1 MKHSKLILL
10 AAAALA
16 TAAPALVAEAQLLRR
31 EPARITLSALG
42 SYDSGL
48 RGESAAEIVA
58 HDPREQRLF
67 VINAAA
73 SSIDVLDIADPTR
86 PTLVRT
92 LSEAG
97 GDANSVAV
105 NDGLVAVAFAA
116 SPKTDPGQ
124 VVFYDARTLERLT
137 AVTVGALPDML
148 VFTPKGDALLVANEG
163 ETDGYGE
170 GLPDPEGTV
179 SVIDLRLTR
188 NCLAGLR
195 SQSRAPGG
203 VLRCLLGPNLSM
215 DSRVRTV
222 DFNSFNF
229 QKDALNAAGVRIYG
243 PGATVAQDLEPEY
256 IAVAPN
262 GRRAWVVL
270 QENNA
275 VAELD
280 ISDLANPTVPRIIPL
295 GSKDHS
301 LPGNELDAS
310 DRDNAI
316 NIRNWPVKGLYQPD
330 AIASYQVRGQ
340 TYYVTANEGDDR
352 NDFIPG
358 EETRRV
364 SALATSPGL
373 DPAVFGDITAL
384 RNNAA
389 LGRLTATAA
398 TSARNALG
406 QLTEIQILGGRS
418 FSIRN
423 ENGALVFDSGSD
435 FERITAERYP
445 LTFNA
450 SNDNNNFDDRSDNKG
465 PEPEGVVLGVVR
477 GRTFAF
483 IGLERIGGVMI
494 YDVTEP
500 ANATF
505 VDYINN
511 RDFTLDP
518 TGATPTDNG
527 PEGLAFIDAK
537 DSPTRQPLLVIGNE
551 VSGTT
556 TIYSIDQA
564 N

>member
-1 MKHSKLILL
+1 MKNSKLILL
-10 AAAALA
+10 AAAAI
-16 TAAPALVAEAQLLRR
+16 AAAVPALAAHAQGLRR
-31 EPARITLSALG
+31 EPARITLTALG

-48 RGESAAEIVA
+48 RDESAAEIVA

-67 VINAAA
+67 IINAAQ
-73 SSIDVLDIADPTR
+73 SSIDVLDIANPAQ
-86 PTLVRT
+86 PALVRT
-92 LSEAG
+92 LSEEG

-105 NDGLVAVAFAA
+105 HDGLVAVAFAA
-116 SPKTDPGQ
+116 DPKTDPGQ
-124 VVFYDARTLERLT
+124 VVFYDARTLERLA

-148 VFTPKGDALLVANEG
+148 TFTPNGNAVLVANEG

-170 GLPDPEGTV
+170 GLADPEGSV

-188 NCLAGLR
+188 NCLVGLPR
-195 SQSRAPGG
+195 PRPVGG
-203 VLRCLLGPNLSM
+203 MLRCLLGRDLNM
-215 DSRVRTV
+215 DARVRTI
-222 DFNSFNF
+222 DFRAFND
-229 QKDALNAAGVRIYG
+229 QKAALLAQGVRIYG

-256 IAVAPN
+256 ISVAAD
-262 GRRAWVVL
+262 GRSAWVVL
-270 QENNA
+270 QEANA
-275 VAELD
+275 AAVLD
-280 ISDLANPTVPRIIPL
+280 LSNLSAPSVTRIIPF
-295 GSKDHS
+295 GAKDHS
-301 LPGNELDAS
+301 LPGNEFDAS

-330 AIASYQVRGQ
+330 AIASYRVRGR
-340 TYYVTANEGDDR
+340 TYYITANEGDDR
-352 NDFIPG
+352 NDFIVG

-389 LGRLTATAA
+389 LGRLTVTAA

-406 QLTEIQILGGRS
+406 QLTELEVIGARS
-418 FSIRN
+418 FSIFN
-423 ENGALVFDSGSD
+423 EAGSLVFDSGSD

-445 LTFNA
+445 LNFNA

-465 PEPEGVVLGVVR
+465 PEPEGVVLGTVR

-494 YDVTEP
+494 YDITDP
-500 ANATF
+500 ASATF
-505 VDYINN
+505 VDYVNN
-511 RDFTLDP
+511 RDFTLSP
-518 TGATPTDNG
+518 TGAAPTDNG
-527 PEGLAFIDAK
+527 PEGLAFIEAK

-556 TIYSIDQA
+556 TIYSVDLVD
-564 N
+564 

>member
-1 MKHSKLILL
+1 MMNISKLILL
-10 AAAALA
+10 AAAAIA
-16 TAAPALVAEAQLLRR
+16 TAAPAMVAEAQALRR
-31 EPARITLSALG
+31 EPARITLSVLG

-48 RGESAAEIVA
+48 RDESAAEIVA

-73 SSIDVLDIADPTR
+73 SSIDVLDIADPTA
-86 PTLVRT
+86 PALIRT

-105 NDGLVAVAFAA
+105 HDGLVAVAFAA
-116 SPKTDPGQ
+116 AVKTDPGQ

-137 AVTVGALPDML
+137 SVTVGALPDML
-148 VFTPKGDALLVANEG
+148 TFTPNGNAVLVANEG

-170 GLPDPEGTV
+170 GLPDPEG
-179 SVIDLRLTR
+179 SISLIDLRLTR
-188 NCLAGLR
+188 NCLADLPR
-195 SQSRAPGG
+195 PRPVGG
-203 VLRCLLGPNLSM
+203 ILRCLLGRDLNM
-215 DSRVRTV
+215 DARVRTL
-222 DFNSFNF
+222 DFRAFND
-229 QKDALNAAGVRIYG
+229 QKEALLAQGVRIYG

-256 IAVAPN
+256 IAVAADS
-262 GRRAWVVL
+262 RSAWVVL
-270 QENNA
+270 QEANA
-275 VAELD
+275 AAVLDLSNLSSPRVA
-280 ISDLANPTVPRIIPL
+280 RIIPF
-295 GSKDHS
+295 GFKDHS
-301 LPGNELDAS
+301 LPGNEFDAS

-316 NIRNWPVKGLYQPD
+316 NIRNWPVKGLYQSD
-330 AIASYQVRGQ
+330 AIASYRVRGR

-389 LGRLTATAA
+389 LGRLQVTPA
-398 TSARNALG
+398 TSARNSLG
-406 QLTEIQILGGRS
+406 QLTELELIGARS
-418 FSIRN
+418 FTIWADDGTR
-423 ENGALVFDSGSD
+423 VFDSGAD

-445 LTFNA
+445 LNFNA
-450 SNDNNNFDDRSDNKG
+450 SNDNNTFDDRSDAKG
-465 PEPEGVVLGVVR
+465 PEPEGVVVGTVR

-494 YDVTEP
+494 YDVTDPE
-500 ANATF
+500 NATF
-505 VDYINN
+505 VDYVNN
-511 RDFTLDP
+511 RDFTLSP

-527 PEGLAFIDAK
+527 PEGLAFIEAR

-556 TIYSIDQA
+556 TIYSVDLVD
-564 N
+564 

>member
-1 MKHSKLILL
+1 MNNSKRILL
-10 AAAALA
+10 AAAMFA
-16 TAAPALVAEAQLLRR
+16 TAAPAMVAEAQLPRR
-31 EPARITLSALG
+31 EPARITLGVLG

-48 RGESAAEIVA
+48 RGQSSAEIVA
-58 HDPREQRLF
+58 HDPGEQRLF

-73 SSIDVLDIADPTR
+73 SSIDVLDIANPAQPR
-86 PTLVRT
+86 LLRT
-92 LSEAG
+92 LSETG

-105 NDGLVAVAFAA
+105 HDGLVAVAFAA
-116 SPKTDPGQ
+116 TPKTDPGK
-124 VVFYDARTLERLT
+124 VVFYDARSLEKLT
-137 AVTVGALPDML
+137 EVTVGALPDMV
-148 VFTPKGDALLVANEG
+148 VFTPKGDALLVANEA
-163 ETDGYGE
+163 EPNAGYSI
-170 GLPDPEGTV
+170 DPEGSI

-203 VLRCLLGPNLSM
+203 VLRCLLGPDLAM

-222 DFNSFNF
+222 DFRALNDRR
-229 QKDALNAAGVRIYG
+229 DALRASGVRIYG

-256 IAVAPN
+256 IAIAAD
-262 GRRAWVVL
+262 GKRAWVSL
-270 QENNA
+270 QEANSI
-275 VAELD
+275 AELD
-280 ISDLANPTVPRIIPL
+280 LADLAKPSLLRVIPL
-295 GSKDHS
+295 GSKDHA

-340 TYYVTANEGDDR
+340 TFYVTANEGDDR

-389 LGRLTATAA
+389 LGRLTVTPA

-406 QLTEIQILGGRS
+406 QLTELQVLGGRS
-418 FSIRN
+418 FSIRDAS
-423 ENGALVFDSGSD
+423 GALVFDSGSD
-435 FERITAERYP
+435 FERITAARYP

-465 PEPEGVVLGVVR
+465 PEPEGVVIGVVR

-494 YDVTEP
+494 YDVTDP
-500 ANATF
+500 AKATF
-505 VDYINN
+505 VDYVNN
-511 RDFTLDP
+511 RDFTQAP

-527 PEGLAFIDAK
+527 PEGLAFIEAK

-556 TIYSIDQA
+556 TIYSVDLVD
-564 N
+564 